1 MASIYRKNNKWYVRF
16 KDGTGRWRDTATM
29 ATTKTEAK
37 SLAHDLELKAD
48 RQRRGL
54 EPLPEH
60 QKPVTFGEV
69 MDLWKSEME
78 GRLRSITIIG
88 FAEKHLRGEL
98 GPQIL
103 KDITASRMEVLLNS
117 KIAEL
122 APKSLNHL
130 RAHVHRLFELA
141 IRRGLYSGPN
151 PAKAVPTF
159 KKPKKLPMYL
169 RTEEVPLMIAAL
181 ERRWRPLFATAV
193 YTGMRKGELLA
204 LRKEDVDLGAGTIR
218 VGRSHASD
226 TTKGNREDLLP
237 IAEGLHP
244 YLTEAMATSPSA
256 LVFPRKDGTQHP
268 PDIALHK
275 VLRRALGRAGLVE
288 GYRHVCR
295 RKGCGYE
302 ERQAHAVPA
311 ACPRCGMKLWP
322 RALPRPLRFH
332 DLRHTTAT
340 LLLKAGV
347 PLATV
352 QRILRHSDP
361 AITTEVYGHLDL
373 DDMRKGLN
381 QLAFQGATARTTE
394 PPELTPALAAGGETP
409 PLAAG
414 LLLEGAGG
422 KTKALEP
429 RDKFAKLQGF

>member
-1 MASIYRKNNKWYVRF
+1 MGSVYRKNDKWYVRF
-16 KDGTGRWRDTATM
+16 KDGHGRWRDTATQ
-29 ATTKTEAK
+29 ATTKTGAK
-37 SLAHDLELKAD
+37 SLLHDLEVQAD

-60 QKPVTFGEV
+60 RKQATFGEA
-69 MDLWKSEME
+69 MDAWKNEVGS
-78 GRLRSITIIG
+78 RLRSTTIIG
-88 FAEKHLRGEL
+88 FGEKHLRDEL
-98 GPQIL
+98 GPVPL
-103 KDITASRMEVLLNS
+103 KDLSASRLELLLNE
-117 KIAEL
+117 KVGEL

-130 RAHVHRLFELA
+130 RGHIHRIFELA
-141 IRRGLYSGPN
+141 IRRGLFSGLN
-151 PAKAVPTF
+151 PAKAVPRF
-159 KKPKKLPMYL
+159 KKPKKIPQYL
-169 RTEEVPLMIAAL
+169 KAEEVPLMLASL

-204 LRKEDVDLGAGTIR
+204 LRKVDVDLSAGTIR

-237 IAEGLHP
+237 IAVGLEPFLH
-244 YLTEAMATSPSA
+244 EAMATSPSA
-256 LVFPRKDGTQHP
+256 LLFPRKDGTQHP
-268 PDIALHK
+268 PTIALHK
-275 VLRRALGRAGLVE
+275 VLRRALGRTGLVM

-295 RKGCGYE
+295 RKGCGHTE
-302 ERQAHAVPA
+302 TKSHAVSES
-311 ACPRCGMKLWP
+311 CPRCGMKLWP

-361 AITTEVYGHLDL
+361 AITTEIYGHLDVE
-373 DDMRKGLN
+373 DMRRGIN
-381 QLAFQGATARTTE
+381 QLAFQAPHA
-394 PPELTPALAAGGETP
+394 PELAPAPTAGDGTP

-422 KTKALEP
+422 KTKALEFQ
-429 RDKFAKLQGF
+429 RKSAKLQGF